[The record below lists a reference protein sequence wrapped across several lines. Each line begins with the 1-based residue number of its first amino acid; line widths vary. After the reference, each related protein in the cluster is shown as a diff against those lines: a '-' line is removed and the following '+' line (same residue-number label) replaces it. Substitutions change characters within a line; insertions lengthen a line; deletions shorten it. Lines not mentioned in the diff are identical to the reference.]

1 MIGIYGLAIWAI
13 LCISVLVAEVRK
25 GGRIQTDRFFNSSG
39 WDSKTYVYLLGWQ
52 YSTIASGVVSPPST
66 IRSSSQADLTGCLC
80 SVSLLIDELHARV
93 DGNADIVVWR
103 KRPRT
108 HREMSR
114 KL

>member
-52 YSTIASGVVSPPST
+52 YSTIASGVVSPLP
-66 IRSSSQADLTGCLC
+66 
-80 SVSLLIDELHARV
+80 LLLSAQY
-93 DGNADIVVWR
+93 A
-103 KRPRT
+103 
-108 HREMSR
+108 S
-114 KL
+114 